1 MLLNENR
8 WLSQGFLLY
17 CFLLSLTFTWQNE
30 GIIYFTVFSWLQHN
44 SSFSFASFI
53 QESTHMGKKYAINM
67 QKNNNL
73 NFTDPTRM
81 SQVQIPGTAKLDF
94 LYHTISET
102 IGKLMLT
109 K

>member
-1 MLLNENR
+1 
-8 WLSQGFLLY
+8 
-17 CFLLSLTFTWQNE
+17 
-30 GIIYFTVFSWLQHN
+30 
-44 SSFSFASFI
+44 
-53 QESTHMGKKYAINM
+53 MGKKYAINT

-94 LYHTISET
+94 LYDTISET